1 MSTSGTTLSDQDI
14 VARCNSGALV
24 LDIDRWDLN
33 KENLASVLNRS
44 IALHNGGRIDLL
56 GLIDTP
62 QFAAIGGH
70 AFFVLQHFFCEAIPQ
85 LEAQSDHLMRAVKA
99 LVEKGGNDGA
109 ANMPNGAFRA
119 WCAKDPARARLV
131 VEQADNGNT
140 LAICHL
146 AFALE
151 ALGDVALACAT
162 VAKYSDERR
171 RSGMT
176 ALGRIKAANEEEAG
190 NYAESASPL
199 YRGGLRRRNAL

>member
-14 VARCNSGALV
+14 VARCDLGALV

-56 GLIDTP
+56 GLIDMLIV
-62 QFAAIGGH
+62 AAIGGH

-109 ANMPNGAFRA
+109 AEGSPMGRFGLGVPRTQ
-119 WCAKDPARARLV
+119 LV
-131 VEQADNGNT
+131 PDWSLSKRTTEIRSPY
-140 LAICHL
+140 AIWH
-146 AFALE
+146 
-151 ALGDVALACAT
+151 
-162 VAKYSDERR
+162 SR
-171 RSGMT
+171 
-176 ALGRIKAANEEEAG
+176 
-190 NYAESASPL
+190 
-199 YRGGLRRRNAL
+199 